1 MGPIPVSDSAWKGH
15 AMRGHSYRVTIEHTG
30 TPRDGMALQAPL
42 VFAAVNHDEI
52 IGIVERI
59 RASGHY
65 SEDEA
70 AALGIGL
77 KLFSEVM
84 LKRKDD
90 PLFKALRPAIGSFI
104 GGLKD
109 RNRTG
114 PAPEAGAG
122 APA

>member
-1 MGPIPVSDSAWKGH
+1 MRTTVIGDIAWKGH
-15 AMRGHSYRVTIEHTG
+15 AMRGHRYRVTIEHVG
-30 TPRDGMALQAPL
+30 TPRDGIERQPPL
-42 VFAAVNHDEI
+42 VFETVNHDEI
-52 IGIVERI
+52 IGIVARI

-70 AALGIGL
+70 ASLGIGL
-77 KLFSEVM
+77 KLFAEVM

-109 RNRTG
+109 RSRTAA
-114 PAPEAGAG
+114 APEAGA
-122 APA
+122 PA

>member
-1 MGPIPVSDSAWKGH
+1 MGTIAASDIAWKGH
-15 AMRGHSYRVTIEHTG
+15 IMRGHRYRVTIEHVG
-30 TPRDGMALQAPL
+30 TPREGVEIQPAL
-42 VFAAVNHDEI
+42 VFETVNHDEI

-65 SEDEA
+65 EQDEA
-70 AALGIGL
+70 ASLGIGL

-90 PLFKALRPAIGSFI
+90 PLFTALRPAIRAFI

-109 RNRTG
+109 RNRGTTD
-114 PAPEAGAG
+114 AT
-122 APA
+122 APAAAG